1 MATVG
6 SVLLPLAVV
15 FALTA
20 PTQSFDPVT
29 GASFNH
35 RNITER
41 AILRKAAEV
50 CQNIA
55 AANGV
60 PFDLTID
67 DSLTPD
73 QVVQACFSSTS
84 LVSSVSFN
92 AVIADIYLSNGD
104 VDLRFAGRTEYHFND
119 ETFEMGRT
127 LITEGLSA
135 VRASTNMGNFITA
148 RSVLGEVLHTLQD
161 FYSHSNWVEL
171 GNTAPY
177 DALITPALPL
187 GNLAGPTVPTC
198 TNCISGDCTDNILP
212 AVLNDGLLTSGYF
225 DRLSSNKPEGKCSHG
240 GPLDLTSTQEPVGGI
255 NKNTFD
261 SDHGFLHQ
269 EAADLALRASL
280 DLLENIRIGVGDQDF
295 LRLVGV
301 FSAPVLCFVID
312 TTGSMGPEID
322 EVRRVSAE
330 IITSRLGTGLEPP
343 FYILVPFND
352 PEIGPVL
359 QSSDSAPFIQ
369 RINALT
375 ANGGGTTPELSLSG
389 LQLALTAAPPF
400 SEIFLFT
407 DAPARD
413 TELRP
418 TILALIANTR
428 SRVTFMLTDV
438 LDGRRKRDL
447 QGVAPR
453 VVTQTQAE
461 LYREIASASGGLTI
475 EVPNSNLSMVT
486 IFIED
491 SIAIAVVTV
500 FQEVKNPGA
509 ACNFSFLIDDTLR
522 NITILLT
529 GTPSL
534 TFTLRSPS
542 GATQTSSEV
551 SEPLASFSLASNLRR
566 LRLNSDSETGLWEIS
581 VNSTDPYS
589 VKVIGQS
596 SLDFIYNL
604 VEVQDGAS
612 TDFFRQEGRPIS
624 GGNASLLVT
633 LTRSDGV
640 SVTQVALLDTLNGT
654 EVNGTLQAITDST
667 YVVTFSNV
675 TGGTYV
681 VLLRGEASNSTS
693 RMTAGSFQRQGST
706 QITTS
711 NIVVNALSNT
721 TIMEPGSSAT
731 IPFTVALIT
740 NGVVD
745 ESAMGTFTVS
755 ATNDR
760 GFLIASP
767 SSVTIGPDSGGIAN
781 GTVTLTAPA
790 DALSGSDVTL
800 TIAAEDAAAM
810 NSNNVVLRFPVFRVT
825 DIDAPACLVGA
836 SSNCPANESICG
848 FFMWNFMTNVTDGIN
863 GTDVEIAVLEGNGT
877 LTTGTEVGPDGENI
891 ALVFYTASCCA
902 NTVVLSAVDNAGNV
916 GRCEGQARESD
927 LEIVPPVCLGVNA
940 TACPTDVSL
949 CDSSQWSFVVNVT
962 DNNGTGIANITIAL
976 GNGVLN
982 TSMEVGPGGEAVSVA
997 SYTGSCCA
1005 ERVVLAATDNA
1016 GNVGFC
1022 SVNAR
1027 EVVDAPPVAVPPP
1040 VINTDEDEDAAAD
1053 GGRTLNTLP
1062 HLWIAAVALL
1072 LWI

>member
-15 FALTA
+15 FALTD
-20 PTQSFDPVT
+20 PTRSFDPLT

-41 AILRKAAEV
+41 AILRKVAEV
-50 CQNIA
+50 CRDIA
-55 AANGV
+55 AGDGV

-73 QVVQACFSSTS
+73 QVVQACFTPTS
-84 LVSSVSFN
+84 LISSVSFI
-92 AVIADIYLSNGD
+92 AVIAEIYLSNGG
-104 VDLRFAGRTEYHFND
+104 VDLRFANRAEYHFND

-127 LITEGLSA
+127 LITEGVSA
-135 VRASTNMGNFITA
+135 VKASTNGGNFITA
-148 RSVLGEVLHTLQD
+148 RLVLGEVLHTLQD

-171 GNTAPY
+171 GNTVPY

-187 GNLAGPTVPTC
+187 ENLAGPTVPTC
-198 TNCISGDCTDNILP
+198 TDCINENCTDNILP
-212 AVLNDGLLTSGYF
+212 AVLDDGLLISGYF
-225 DRLSSNKPEGKCSHG
+225 DTLSSNKPEGKCSQG

-255 NKNTFD
+255 NKDTFD

-269 EAADLALRASL
+269 EAADLALNASL
-280 DLLENIRIGVGDQDF
+280 DLLEDIRIGVRDQNF
-295 LRLVGV
+295 LRVLGV

-312 TTGSMGPEID
+312 TTGSMGPEIA
-322 EVRRVSAE
+322 EVKRVSID

-352 PEIGPVL
+352 PEFGPVT
-359 QSSDSAPFIQ
+359 QSSDPDLFIE
-369 RINALT
+369 RINELT
-375 ANGGGTTPELSLSG
+375 AFGGGGTPELSLSG

-407 DAPARD
+407 DAPFRD
-413 TELRP
+413 VELRP

-438 LDGRRKRDL
+438 LSFRRKREL
-447 QGVAPR
+447 EGLAPR

-461 LYREIASASGGLTI
+461 LYREIALASGGLTI
-475 EVPNSNLSMVT
+475 EVPNSDLSMVT
-486 IFIED
+486 VFIED
-491 SIAIAVVTV
+491 SIATAVVTV
-500 FQEVKNPGA
+500 FQETKNPGA
-509 ACNFSFLIDDTLR
+509 ACNFSFFIDDTLR

-534 TFTLRSPS
+534 DFTLRSPT
-542 GATQTSSEV
+542 GTTQTSSGV
-551 SEPLASFSLASNLRR
+551 SGPLASFSLAGNFRR
-566 LRLNSDSETGLWEIS
+566 LRLNDDSETGLWEIS

-596 SLDFIYNL
+596 SLDFIYNI

-612 TDFFRQEGRPIS
+612 TDFFRREGRPIS
-624 GGNASLLVT
+624 GGNVSLLVT

-640 SVTQVALLDTLNGT
+640 SVTQVALLNTLDGT

-667 YVVTFSNV
+667 YVVTFSNF

-681 VLLRGEASNSTS
+681 VVLRGVASNSTS
-693 RMTAGSFQRQGST
+693 RMTPGSFQRQAPT

-711 NIVVNALSNT
+711 NIVVNALPNIT
-721 TIMEPGSSAT
+721 VIEPGSSAT
-731 IPFTVALIT
+731 IPFTVALIS
-740 NGVVD
+740 NGEID
-745 ESAMGTFTVS
+745 QSAMGTFTVS

-760 GFLIASP
+760 GFPLTSP
-767 SSVTIGPDSGGIAN
+767 STVTIGADSGGIAN
-781 GTVTLTAPA
+781 GTVTLGTSK

-800 TIAAEDAAAM
+800 TIAAGDAAAI
-810 NSNNVVLRFPVFRVT
+810 NSNDVVLRFPVFRVT
-825 DIDAPACLVGA
+825 DISAPVCLGNT

-848 FFMWNFMTNVTDGIN
+848 SFMWDFITTVTDGVN
-863 GTDVEIAVLEGNGT
+863 GTDVEVNILEGNGT
-877 LTTGTEVGPDGENI
+877 LETSTGVGPDGENI
-891 ALVFYTASCCA
+891 TVVSYTASCCA
-902 NTVVLSAVDNAGNV
+902 GRVVLSAVDNAGNV
-916 GRCEGQARESD
+916 GRCVGQARESD
-927 LEIVPPVCLGVNA
+927 LEIVAPVCFGVNA
-940 TACPTDVSL
+940 TACPSNMSL
-949 CDSSQWSFVVNVT
+949 CDSTQWSFVINVT
-962 DNNGTGIANITIAL
+962 DSDGTGIANITVSL
-976 GNGVLN
+976 GDGTLN
-982 TSMEVGPGGEAVSVA
+982 TSTEVGPDGEVVSVA
-997 SYTGSCCA
+997 SYTGGSCCA
-1005 ERVVLAATDNA
+1005 ERVVLAATDNS

-1027 EVVDAPPVAVPPP
+1027 EADPPLDPPP
-1040 VINTDEDEDAAAD
+1040 TFIPVDEGDDGETD
-1053 GGRTLNTLP
+1053 GGETLNTLP
-1062 HLWIAAVALL
+1062 HLWMAAVVLL

>member
-1 MATVG
+1 MHNFLRLSRTCFMP
-6 SVLLPLAVV
+6 LLFLSHFVHHTFNVV
-15 FALTA
+15 HECT
-20 PTQSFDPVT
+20 
-29 GASFNH
+29 
-35 RNITER
+35 
-41 AILRKAAEV
+41 K
-50 CQNIA
+50 
-55 AANGV
+55 
-60 PFDLTID
+60 ID

-73 QVVQACFSSTS
+73 QVVRACFTSVS
-84 LVSSVSFN
+84 LVSSISFN
-92 AVIADIYLSNGD
+92 AVIAEIYLNNGD
-104 VDLRFAGRTEYHFND
+104 VDLRFARRAEYHFND

-127 LITEGLSA
+127 LITEGVSA
-135 VRASTNMGNFITA
+135 VKASTNMGNLITA

-177 DALITPALPL
+177 DALITPALRL
-187 GNLAGPTVPTC
+187 ENLTGPTVPTC
-198 TNCISGDCTDNILP
+198 TNCISEDCTDNILP
-212 AVLNDGLLTSGYF
+212 AVLNDGLLTSGFF

-255 NKNTFD
+255 NKDNFD

-269 EAADLALRASL
+269 EAADLALTASL
-280 DLLENIRIGVGDQDF
+280 DLLEDIRLGVGDQDF

-312 TTGSMGPEID
+312 TTGSMGPEIA
-322 EVRRVSAE
+322 EVRRVSNE
-330 IITSRLGTGLEPP
+330 IIASRLGTGLEPP

-352 PEIGPVL
+352 PAFGPAL
-359 QSSDSAPFIQ
+359 QSSDAALFMD

-389 LQLALTAAPPF
+389 LQLALTTAPPF
-400 SEIFLFT
+400 SEIFVFT

-413 TELRP
+413 IGLRP

-438 LDGRRKRDL
+438 LNRRRKRDL
-447 QGVAPR
+447 Q
-453 VVTQTQAE
+453 
-461 LYREIASASGGLTI
+461 
-475 EVPNSNLSMVT
+475 
-486 IFIED
+486 ED

-500 FQEVKNPGA
+500 FQDVKNPGA
-509 ACNFSFLIDDTLR
+509 ACNFSFFIDDTLS

-529 GTPSL
+529 GVPSL
-534 TFTLRSPS
+534 NFTLRSPT
-542 GATQTSSEV
+542 GATQNSSGV

-566 LRLNSDSETGLWEIS
+566 LRLNNDSETGLWEIS

-604 VEVQDGAS
+604 VEVRDGAS
-612 TDFFRQEGRPIS
+612 TDFFRLEGRPIS
-624 GGNASLLVT
+624 GGNVSLLVT

-640 SVTQVALLDTLNGT
+640 SVTQIALLNTLDGT
-654 EVNGTLQAITDST
+654 EVDGTLQAITNST
-667 YVVTFSNV
+667 YVVTFSNI

-681 VLLRGEASNSTS
+681 VLLSGETSNSTS
-693 RMTAGSFQRQGST
+693 RMTPGSFQRQAPT

-711 NIVVNALSNT
+711 NIVVNILSNT
-721 TIMEPGSSAT
+721 TVMEPGSNLT

-740 NGVVD
+740 NGVID
-745 ESAMGTFTVS
+745 QSAMETFRVT

-760 GFLIASP
+760 GFPQVSP
-767 SSVTIGPDSGGIAN
+767 RNVTIGPDSGGIAN
-781 GTVTLTAPA
+781 GTVTLITPLN
-790 DALSGSDVTL
+790 ALSGTDVTL
-800 TIAAEDAAAM
+800 TIAAEDAAAV

-825 DIDAPACLVGA
+825 DISAPGCLVST
-836 SSNCPANESICG
+836 SSNCPANESICKY
-848 FFMWNFMTNVTDGIN
+848 FVWDFMANVTDGIN
-863 GTDVEIAVLEGNGT
+863 GTDVEITVLEGNGT
-877 LTTGTEVGPDGENI
+877 LETSTEVGPDGEN
-891 ALVFYTASCCA
+891 VTVVSYTASCCA
-902 NTVVLSAVDNAGNV
+902 SQAVLSAVDNAGNV
-916 GRCEGQARESD
+916 GRCVGQARESD
-927 LEIVPPVCLGVNA
+927 LEIVPPVCQGVNA

-976 GNGVLN
+976 GNGTLN
-982 TSMEVGPGGEAVSVA
+982 TSTAVGPDGEVVSVA

-1005 ERVVLAATDNA
+1005 ETVVLAAADNA

-1022 SVNAR
+1022 SVNAG
-1027 EVVDAPPVAVPPP
+1027 EVVDAPPPPPP
-1040 VINTDEDEDAAAD
+1040 VVITDEGEEDAAPT
-1053 GGRTLNTLP
+1053 GGQTLNTLS
-1062 HLWIAAVALL
+1062 HLCIAAVVLL